1 MDEKKIGRPKE
12 MDNAK
17 PITFKLPETLYLDLK
32 DYASSCGQRVT
43 DVLREFVED
52 LVATHKQKIA
62 AFRRQKDKRVKAFAT
77 PSKPETPTKKSA
89 RATTKKSAAQ
99 MADAAPEM
107 VTSDG
112 SDGDAVKVGEGN
124 AENS

>member
-17 PITFKLPETLYLDLK
+17 PVTFKLPAELYDSLK
-32 DYASSCGQRVT
+32 DYASSCGQKVS
-43 DVLREFVED
+43 DVMREYVED
-52 LVATHKQKIA
+52 LVTTHKQKIA

-89 RATTKKSAAQ
+89 RDTKKKSAVQ
-99 MADAAPEM
+99 VSDAPI
-107 VTSDG
+107 SD
-112 SDGDAVKVGEGN
+112 AVEVKVGEGN

>member
-17 PITFKLPETLYLDLK
+17 PVTFKLPAELYDSLK
-32 DYASSCGQRVT
+32 DYASSCGQKVS
-43 DVLREFVED
+43 DVMREYVED
-52 LVATHKQKIA
+52 LVTTHKQKIA

-89 RATTKKSAAQ
+89 RATKKKSAAQ
-99 MADAAPEM
+99 MDAVPEM
-107 VTSDG
+107 VTSD
-112 SDGDAVKVGEGN
+112 AVEVKVGEGN
-124 AENS
+124 AEKKS

>member
-17 PITFKLPETLYLDLK
+17 PVTFKLPAELYDSLK
-32 DYASSCGQRVT
+32 DYASSCGQKVS
-43 DVLREFVED
+43 DVMREYVED
-52 LVATHKQKIA
+52 LVTTHKQKIA

-77 PSKPETPTKKSA
+77 PSKPETPTKKPA
-89 RATTKKSAAQ
+89 RATKKKSAAQ
-99 MADAAPEM
+99 MDAVPET

-112 SDGDAVKVGEGN
+112 SDGDEVKVGEGN

>member
-17 PITFKLPETLYLDLK
+17 PVTFKLPAELYDSLK
-32 DYASSCGQRVT
+32 DYASSCGQKVS
-43 DVLREFVED
+43 DVLREYVED

-77 PSKPETPTKKSA
+77 PSKPETSTKKSA
-89 RATTKKSAAQ
+89 RTAKKNPAAQ
-99 MADAAPEM
+99 MDAVPET
-107 VTSDG
+107 VTSD
-112 SDGDAVKVGEGN
+112 AVEVKVGDSN

>member
-17 PITFKLPETLYLDLK
+17 PVTFKLPAELYDSLK
-32 DYASSCGQRVT
+32 DYASSCGQKVS
-43 DVLREFVED
+43 DVLREYVED

-62 AFRRQKDKRVKAFAT
+62 AFRRQKDKRVKAFA

-89 RATTKKSAAQ
+89 RATKKKPAAQ
-99 MADAAPEM
+99 MDAVPET

-112 SDGDAVKVGEGN
+112 SDGDEVKVGEGN